1 MNAMNTQPRSFLTW
15 SLVLLVLAL
24 SGPLIGHAAETK
36 PLNVVLFVADDHGLD
51 MGCYGNKAIRT
62 PNMDRLASEGTL
74 FRNAFC
80 TTASCSASRS
90 VILTGLQNHAN
101 GQYGHQHSFHHFG
114 AFGSVRSLP
123 VLMAEHGYRTARI
136 GKFHVAPETV
146 FHFET
151 VLPNGQGT
159 RHSIQMAENCREFI
173 ADKSK
178 PFFLYFCVADP
189 HRGGGKLKDKPEQPD
204 AFGCNVKYAGMVDRA
219 YDPKDMIV
227 PPWLPDTPACRAELA
242 QYSQA
247 VSRIDEGIGRLVQ
260 LLKDAGQYDN
270 TVIIYMSDNGPAFPG
285 AKTTLYEP
293 GMKLPLIVR
302 SPDQKKR
309 GVVTDAMVSWV
320 DITPTILD
328 FAGVKEVI
336 APPLIQGDP
345 EDKGVPKRPAEMRR
359 VKYVFHGQSFRPVL
373 DQEKPD
379 GWNEVYASH
388 TFHEITM
395 YYPMRVIRTDRY
407 KLILNLAHQL
417 PYPFASDLYES
428 ATWQSVLK
436 GDSTALFGKRRISD
450 YLQRPRYELYD
461 LQTDPHEVINLA
473 GKPEH
478 KALFD
483 ELSAKL
489 KAYQQ
494 KTRDPWISKY
504 EYE

>member
-1 MNAMNTQPRSFLTW
+1 MDTKTHSFFMRAFLLGA
-15 SLVLLVLAL
+15 LVI
-24 SGPLIGHAAETK
+24 SGSAGTDAAQAR
-36 PLNVVLFVADDHGLD
+36 PFNVVLFVADDHGQD
-51 MGCYGNKAIRT
+51 MGCYGNKVIQT
-62 PNMDRLASEGTL
+62 PNMDRLAGEGTL

-90 VILTGLQNHAN
+90 VILSGLHNHAN
-101 GQYGHQHSFHHFG
+101 GQYGHQHSFHHFA

-123 VLMAEHGYRTARI
+123 VILAEHGYRTARI
-136 GKFHVAPETV
+136 GKFHVAPEAV

-151 VLPNGQGT
+151 VLPSGQGA
-159 RHSIQMAENCREFI
+159 RHSVQMAENCREFI

-189 HRGGGKLKDKPEQPD
+189 HRGGGKLKDKPGQPD
-204 AFGCNVKYAGMVDRA
+204 AFGCNVKYAGMVDRT
-219 YDPKDMIV
+219 YDPKDVIV
-227 PPWLPDTPACRAELA
+227 PAWLPDTPECRAELA

-260 LLKDAGQYDN
+260 LLKDAGQYER
-270 TVIIYMSDNGPAFPG
+270 TVIIYTSDNGPAFPG

-336 APPLIQGDP
+336 APPLVQGDP
-345 EDKGVPKRPAEMRR
+345 EDMGGPKRGPGRK
-359 VKYVFHGQSFRPVL
+359 VQYNFHGRSFRSVL
-373 DQEKPD
+373 EQEKPE
-379 GWNEVYASH
+379 GWNEVFASH

-428 ATWQSVLK
+428 STWQSVLK
-436 GDSTALFGKRRISD
+436 GDSTALYGKRRVSD

-461 LQTDPHEVINLA
+461 LQNDPHEIVNLA
-473 GKPEH
+473 ARPEH
-478 KALFD
+478 KAVFD
-483 ELSAKL
+483 DLSARL